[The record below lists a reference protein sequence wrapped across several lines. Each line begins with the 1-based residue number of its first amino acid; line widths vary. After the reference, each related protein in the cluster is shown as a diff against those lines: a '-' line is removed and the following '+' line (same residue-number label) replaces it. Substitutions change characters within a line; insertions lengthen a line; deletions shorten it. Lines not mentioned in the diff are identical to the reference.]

1 MKKFTINFFYIAL
14 VFAMTGLL
22 SSCHDDDKEIIDDE
36 NNDPE
41 YEISEVPT
49 EDQMEVTSIVNL
61 YVPSTDGLSDVAQA
75 LIRRCP
81 FGEDYSAC
89 AILLTSKFIDAADD
103 ATLTKIKDF
112 YNDGGMIIMDRPTP
126 RNFKKMETGMGLDK
140 IADPMEE
147 HDDHEAYGIYAF
159 NIHYDIYKLNDIFDE
174 DGAEYQ
180 TFRKGTS
187 IDEDGNATDVED
199 SSEGVTEGQEEQPL
213 TPYLAGLIADPL
225 AHWMTENNI
234 PDEWRESRKKQII
247 TNSRGTMDDIIH
259 AQSITSTW
267 THGVTEWW
275 KNKCS
280 DKIWETLKDRKTV
293 FTTTTRVYV
302 AYSYDQDTDYY
313 LFDQT
318 VWANNSHKW
327 LGSWSTGTYDHQG
340 LYLYGLHIKN
350 RLISGSGWSNYI
362 TSHDGLVLEDFSPET
377 VVGSQTYSS
386 STGFSFGGNAGL
398 TTSGPTA
405 NYNFG
410 VNISTSQSYSIPDLS
425 VVSKCGDDAELGNNC
440 KWEYHSRNHNYDVD
454 WKDKATFYSPTQ
466 ISINTIKVG
475 QSWVWKLNNP
485 KRYDNTTI
493 YLKYSI
499 SDWMCADYRRWNGI
513 FSKKDWG
520 CDGLICGMNFK
531 HKIIMPNRNPNYKK

>member
-1 MKKFTINFFYIAL
+1 
-14 VFAMTGLL
+14 MTGLL

-410 VNISTSQSYSIPDLS
+410 VNIDRKS
-425 VVSKCGDDAELGNNC
+425 VV
-440 KWEYHSRNHNYDVD
+440 
-454 WKDKATFYSPTQ
+454 
-466 ISINTIKVG
+466 
-475 QSWVWKLNNP
+475 
-485 KRYDNTTI
+485 
-493 YLKYSI
+493 
-499 SDWMCADYRRWNGI
+499 
-513 FSKKDWG
+513 
-520 CDGLICGMNFK
+520 
-531 HKIIMPNRNPNYKK
+531 